1 MRPAVTHD
9 DLSLR
14 KAQERRAGRSGSQI
28 AVALVALSVLCGL
41 VSFILC
47 LAAEGSRSEVSNYLM
62 TVAGSGAQVELC
74 FYNGSGRSALAFSI
88 GAFLLLAVAMFAVH
102 AYMLLAV
109 AAEDHPR
116 VSSATNTL
124 TWQTCCLFF
133 VTWICFG
140 LAEVLLMIGIGVES
154 GHVSDWRRPRQV
166 CHRVRPGMFA
176 AAGILGLITV
186 VVCFVVYVTAV
197 HTQKLLRQHGGG
209 HYAPHP
215 GSAPYPSV
223 QQHHLQPPVSYPPH
237 PAPHPHPEITAA
249 ACQVQSSNAWCITK
263 DEESTDV

>member
-47 LAAEGSRSEVSNYLM
+47 LAAEGSRSEVPNYLM

-109 AAEDHPR
+109 ASPDSAAAGLAVAEDHPR

-133 VTWICFG
+133 VTWYQHYFKHALGKID
-140 LAEVLLMIGIGVES
+140 GVDS
-154 GHVSDWRRPRQV
+154 
-166 CHRVRPGMFA
+166 
-176 AAGILGLITV
+176 
-186 VVCFVVYVTAV
+186 
-197 HTQKLLRQHGGG
+197 
-209 HYAPHP
+209 
-215 GSAPYPSV
+215 
-223 QQHHLQPPVSYPPH
+223 
-237 PAPHPHPEITAA
+237 
-249 ACQVQSSNAWCITK
+249 
-263 DEESTDV
+263 